1 MTVADRTEDDISNFA
16 HQHLPR
22 EWSWRG
28 WDPVGARCHMRVNA
42 GKHRA
47 IIRAKQ
53 IRLLCLTELNGGL
66 QQETSCGE
74 KEDALKM
81 Q

>member
-1 MTVADRTEDDISNFA
+1 
-16 HQHLPR
+16 
-22 EWSWRG
+22 
-28 WDPVGARCHMRVNA
+28 MRVNA